1 MPAPS
6 ELSPLYC
13 HPQFECGVEEG
24 IVGWVATHGDVL
36 NIPDAYADARFN
48 HDADKKTKCALVPRT
63 NRAEPSLL

>member
-1 MPAPS
+1 M
-6 ELSPLYC
+6 
-13 HPQFECGVEEG
+13 EEG